1 MGKFKGEDDNQ
12 QDDGVDA
19 EQQIKSLEQ
28 DLGVEEANKAGRPKS
43 ANRYQKDDSKFG
55 RDPLGNKEN
64 QNMFESDFRKSF
76 MKQLKEKFNPKKII
90 HEGKN
95 MMDEENLFEI

>member
-1 MGKFKGEDDNQ
+1 
-12 QDDGVDA
+12 
-19 EQQIKSLEQ
+19 
-28 DLGVEEANKAGRPKS
+28 
-43 ANRYQKDDSKFG
+43 
-55 RDPLGNKEN
+55 
-64 QNMFESDFRKSF
+64 MFESDFRKSF